1 MATKLKH
8 QTGNPESVSKI
19 DQGRGPTAGN
29 EGNAEKRKAFVA
41 DKSAG
46 SKTEVSRMIMSAF
59 AKRGEDMKPYIDPG
73 VEGISATTNQG
84 RGPTRGNGG
93 KTGKSQRLNS
103 YESKY

>member
-1 MATKLKH
+1 MAKQQSK
-8 QTGNPESVSKI
+8 NPEWRDNT

-29 EGNAEKRKAFVA
+29 LGNPEKRKAFVA

-46 SKTEVSRMIMSAF
+46 SKTEVSRMIMQAF
-59 AKRGEDMKPYIDPG
+59 AQRGDDMKPHIDPG
-73 VEGISATTNQG
+73 VEGIHDTINQG

-103 YESKY
+103 YEQKY